1 MVSSRNL
8 VNFVAEFS
16 DVVAERSDKGRV
28 DADAEVGF
36 LLGQMQCEVVDAR
49 RKRTSRSGALPK
61 TCFEKTEIII
71 V

>member
-28 DADAEVGF
+28 DADAEMAF
-36 LLGQMQCEVVDAR
+36 FLGQMQR
-49 RKRTSRSGALPK
+49 RSCGCSKKKDKSERGIAQNL
-61 TCFEKTEIII
+61 F
-71 V
+71 